1 MRTPLFLFFCL
12 TISFIGIA
20 QAPQKRPTIG
30 ITLSGGGA
38 KGLAHIGIL
47 KAIDSAGLKVDYVTG
62 TSMGSILGALY
73 AAGYSGDSIEKVV
86 RNIDWDI
93 LLSNA
98 SSLRSLIMEE
108 KEEYSK
114 YAVELPW
121 ENHRFQLPS
130 GVLESEELWLKFSE
144 LFFSVYNIKDFSK
157 LPRKFKCIAADVSS
171 GEAVVLHKGEIVTAI
186 RSSMAIPTVFTAVE
200 YQGRKLVD
208 GGIVRNFPVKDAKEM
223 GADFVIGSNVSGGL
237 LPKEKIKN
245 VFQILLQIAFFRE
258 NEDSK
263 KEKDLSDILIT
274 HSLDD
279 YNMASFS
286 SAEEIIEE
294 GNKKGRELYP
304 VFKKLADSLDVLYGQ
319 EMNKHYILPNID
331 SVKVSNY
338 EVKGLSKTSLP
349 FFLHRIQ
356 IQKGKWYTSQVIS
369 DRIRKTFGSRYYNR
383 ITYALEPLPD
393 STAKIV
399 FDVEENQLTFAKLG
413 IHYNSF
419 SGISVI
425 GNITSRNLLT
435 DYSRSSVTLNLG
447 ENMRMRAEHL
457 QFFGKYKTISVSS
470 LVQLESFSINTYDNF
485 KKDGLYKQGFF
496 TGELTAKAS
505 FKRKTSFGIGTR
517 FEARKFTPSISSKI
531 EVKGSNNFLNT
542 FFVLNYN
549 TLSHAIYPKKGT
561 KIDAELGRVYNQ
573 NPNLKFYLDGNL
585 LEHLDSLGFGIED
598 FNRVKFNLEHYVPIS
613 KKFTFFLQAQSGIN
627 FSKKENILND
637 YLIGGLNSTFR
648 NQLTFAGLNEATV
661 YSASVATFQLGLRFQ
676 MYQNLFLTGRMNGA
690 YYDFAGN
697 KHWSNAKFLSGYALT
712 FGYNFVL
719 GPLEIS
725 AMYNDQS
732 KTILPYIN
740 LGISF

>member
-144 LFFSVYNIKDFSK
+144 LFFSVYNIKDFSQ

-263 KEKDLSDILIT
+263 KEKDLSDILIS

-331 SVKVSNY
+331 
-338 EVKGLSKTSLP
+338 
-349 FFLHRIQ
+349 
-356 IQKGKWYTSQVIS
+356 
-369 DRIRKTFGSRYYNR
+369 YYNR

-613 KKFTFFLQAQSGIN
+613 KKITFFLQAQSGIN

-661 YSASVATFQLGLRFQ
+661 YSASVATLQLGLRFQ